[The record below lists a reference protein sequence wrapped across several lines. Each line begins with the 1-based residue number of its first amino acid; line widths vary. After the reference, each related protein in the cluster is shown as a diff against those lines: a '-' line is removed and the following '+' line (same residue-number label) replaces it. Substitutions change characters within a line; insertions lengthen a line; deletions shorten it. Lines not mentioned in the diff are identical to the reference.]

1 MVKFLYFLMI
11 FPILLCSQSNSMID
25 LFSEVSMIEYYND
38 GEQFELTASQQEQFE
53 ELFCQ
58 ALEGS
63 RQMPAYGV
71 SLHDLTIKSMQSG
84 LWVKFI
90 YNKTMIKSEMPFDSL
105 LINITKDCHG
115 INLIRGNDGIFEGR
129 CYYLDLENTMDDV
142 YDFLIDCT
150 NKSDDQIEVEL
161 DYEEPQ
167 EVLIKEEES
176 ERPFED
182 KEGEDSGEGGKD
194 PQPEN
199 SRSSNEILKHLQ

>member
-1 MVKFLYFLMI
+1 MQKVLFFMMI
-11 FPILLCSQSNSMID
+11 FPILFCSSVANVID
-25 LFSEVSMIEYYND
+25 LFCEADMIVFYKEGQQIYLSENDQSQIDQLFSDAIEKSY
-38 GEQFELTASQQEQFE
+38 S
-53 ELFCQ
+53 
-58 ALEGS
+58 
-63 RQMPAYGV
+63 MPAFAV
-71 SLHDLTIKSMQSG
+71 SIDNLTKKSMKSG
-84 LWVKFI
+84 LWIEFVFD
-90 YNKTMIKSEMPFDSL
+90 KTMAASEMPFDSL

-182 KEGEDSGEGGKD
+182 KEGEDGGEGGKD
-194 PQPEN
+194 PLPEN